1 MSIQI
6 KKKNISS
13 KLAELMINPEL
24 TEKQKELWRNYIVFL
39 DGDQVESL
47 NKILESDSN
56 AFDVLTKKLETKES
70 NNS

>member
-6 KKKNISS
+6 KKKNVSS

-56 AFDVLTKKLETKES
+56 AFNVLTKKLETKE
-70 NNS
+70 